1 MARKSGKIGDIQ
13 ETLKDYNIRVKD
25 ITVNDVFIRFLSK
38 EAAKVPD
45 YRHPSYVKHKLQDI
59 LSICILGFLAD
70 CNEWEEIADFARQK
84 EKWLKKYLE
93 LPNGV
98 PSSDTIRIVAGNID
112 AAYFYQA
119 VVQSL
124 EELVNDVHTAV
135 KGQDKE
141 VEILSMDGKESRGSK
156 RADSSNGNIRPLHT
170 LNLYSSGCGF
180 CIGQE
185 FIKEK
190 TNEIPAGPL
199 LLGKMDLKGKI
210 VTWDALNTQKE
221 TTEAVI
227 RGKGDYVA
235 ALKGNHPL
243 FYKEVQE
250 YFSVETLEVLEKTPG
265 HYKKTVEKEHGGIV
279 TREYYQTD
287 ETWWYEDKKK
297 WKGLATFGMVKK
309 ELEKPDG
316 KTVEER
322 RYYISSLPVDV
333 ELFSKAA
340 RGHWGVENQLHWHL
354 DFTFRDDY
362 NTTAEKTCAKNMQM
376 LKKIALAVLRIVQG
390 MYGQSLKR
398 IRKTIARDCE
408 KELENILSA
417 LSADAIK
424 AALYKKSN

>member
-1 MARKSGKIGDIQ
+1 MARKSGKIDDIQ
-13 ETLKDYNIRVKD
+13 EILKDYSIGIKD
-25 ITVNDVFIRFLSK
+25 IGNNDVFIHSLSK

-119 VVQSL
+119 VIQSM
-124 EELVNDVHTAV
+124 EALVNDVHTAV
-135 KGQDKE
+135 KGQDNE

-156 RADSSNGNIRPLHT
+156 RTDSNNGNIKPLHT

-180 CIGQE
+180 CVGQE

-190 TNEIPAGPL
+190 TNEIPAGPV
-199 LLGKMDLKGKI
+199 LLGKMDLKGKV

-221 TTEAVI
+221 TAEAVI

-243 FYKEVQE
+243 FYKELQE
-250 YFSVETLEVLEKTPG
+250 YFSEERMQELEKEPG
-265 HYKKTVEKEHGGIV
+265 YYKKTVEKEHGGIV

-287 ETWWYEDKKK
+287 ETGWYEDKKK

-309 ELEKPDG
+309 KLEKPDG
-316 KTVEER
+316 KTIEEK

-340 RGHWGVENQLHWHL
+340 RGHWGVENKLHWHM
-354 DFTFRDDY
+354 DFTFKDDY

-376 LKKIALAVLRIVQG
+376 LKKIALAILRIVQTL
-390 MYGQSLKR
+390 YSQSLKR

-424 AALYKKSN
+424 SALYKASN

>member
-1 MARKSGKIGDIQ
+1 MARKSGKIWDIQ
-13 ETLKDYNIRVKD
+13 ETLKDYNIGIKD
-25 ITVNDVFIRFLSK
+25 IGNNDVFIHSLSK

-119 VVQSL
+119 VIQSM
-124 EELVNDVHTAV
+124 EALVNDVQAAV
-135 KGQDKE
+135 TGQGNE

-156 RADSSNGNIRPLHT
+156 RIQGQNGAVKPLQA
-170 LNLYSSGCGF
+170 LNLYSLDCGF

-190 TNEIPAGPL
+190 TNEIPAGPV

-221 TTEAVI
+221 TVEAVI

-235 ALKGNHPL
+235 ALKGNHHL
-243 FYKEVQE
+243 FDKEVQE
-250 YFSVETLEVLEKTPG
+250 YFSEETLEILEKTTG
-265 HYKKTVEKEHGGIV
+265 NYKKTVEKGHGGIE

-287 ETWWYEDKKK
+287 ETGWYEDKKK

-309 ELEKPDG
+309 KLEKPDG
-316 KTVEER
+316 KTTEER

-354 DFTFRDDY
+354 DFTFKDDY

-376 LKKIALAVLRIVQG
+376 LKKIALAILRIVQTL
-390 MYGQSLKR
+390 YSQSLKR

-424 AALYKKSN
+424 AALYKASN

>member
-1 MARKSGKIGDIQ
+1 MARKSGKIGNIQ
-13 ETLKDYNIRVKD
+13 ETLKDCNIKIKD
-25 ITVNDVFIRFLSK
+25 IMVNDDFIQCLSK

-59 LSICILGFLAD
+59 LSICILSFLAD
-70 CNEWEEIADFARQK
+70 CDEWEEIADFAKQK

-93 LPNGV
+93 LPNGI
-98 PSSDTIRIVAGNID
+98 PSSDTIRVVAGNID

-124 EELVNDVHTAV
+124 ERLVNDVHNFI
-135 KGQDKE
+135 GQESDR
-141 VEILSMDGKESRGSK
+141 EILSMDGKESRGSK
-156 RADSSNGNIRPLHT
+156 RVQGYNGMIKPLQA
-170 LNLYSSGCGF
+170 LNLYSSDCGF

-190 TNEIPAGPL
+190 TNEIPAGPI
-199 LLGKMDLKGKI
+199 LLGKMDLKGKV

-221 TTEAVI
+221 TVKAVI
-227 RGKGDYVA
+227 QGKGDYVA

-243 FYKEVQE
+243 FYKELQE
-250 YFSVETLEVLEKTPG
+250 YFSEERLQELKKEPG
-265 HYKKTVEKEHGGIV
+265 HYKKTIEKEHGGTV
-279 TREYYQTD
+279 SREYYQTD
-287 ETWWYEDKKK
+287 EVWWYEDKEK
-297 WKGLATFGMVKK
+297 WKGLTTFGIVKK
-309 ELEKPDG
+309 KLEKPDG
-316 KTVEER
+316 KTVEEK

-354 DFTFRDDY
+354 DFTFKDDY

-376 LKKIALAVLRIVQG
+376 LKKIALAILRIVQSL
-390 MYGQSLKR
+390 YSQSLKR

-424 AALYKKSN
+424 AALYKASN

>member
-13 ETLKDYNIRVKD
+13 ETLKDYSIGIKD
-25 ITVNDVFIRFLSK
+25 ITGNDIFIRCLSK

-98 PSSDTIRIVAGNID
+98 PSSDTIRVVAGNID

-135 KGQDKE
+135 KGYGQEK
-141 VEILSMDGKESRGSK
+141 EILSMDGKESRASKRVSGSK
-156 RADSSNGNIRPLHT
+156 GEIKALHT

-190 TNEIPAGPL
+190 TNEIPAGPV

-221 TTEAVI
+221 TVESVI

-250 YFSVETLEVLEKTPG
+250 YFSDGILEGLEKIPG
-265 HYKKTVEKEHGGIV
+265 YYKKTVEKEHGGIV

-287 ETWWYEDKKK
+287 ETGWYEDKKK

-309 ELEKPDG
+309 KLEKPDG
-316 KTVEER
+316 KTTEER

-354 DFTFRDDY
+354 DFTFKDDY
-362 NTTAEKTCAKNMQM
+362 NTTTEKTCAKNMQM
-376 LKKIALAVLRIVQG
+376 LKKIALAILRIVQTL
-390 MYGQSLKR
+390 YSQSLKR

-424 AALYKKSN
+424 SALYKASN